1 MCPQGRVFLISR
13 KVPPRPPP
21 RRGLGPLCKKQKQTS
36 VTSVTCA
43 AGEILRPG
51 DLKIAVSLKNHL
63 TSCYSNVQTT
73 RRAGRPSVG
82 LLRHPRPDCLLREC
96 RVARCAFMHWL
107 QVDDKAKVPMSTSPS
122 EFGQPQA
129 GAAPLPCDHDYGNAF
144 KDMMGA
150 RSHRVLPSQHACT
163 AVGQLTSD
171 KTAFNL
177 LVSHCEQNGLG
188 VLTNELPACTRM
200 LEAVCNVLRAMDGRN
215 QFQSW
220 RIPQRF
226 QECVSTPERPAKR
239 FQRSPL
245 GGDAVGRLASAL
257 RSAIDGATFASAAP
271 WATFLQDADELHAVL
286 QL

>member
-1 MCPQGRVFLISR
+1 MDW
-13 KVPPRPPP
+13 
-21 RRGLGPLCKKQKQTS
+21 LG
-36 VTSVTCA
+36 
-43 AGEILRPG
+43 
-51 DLKIAVSLKNHL
+51 
-63 TSCYSNVQTT
+63 
-73 RRAGRPSVG
+73 
-82 LLRHPRPDCLLREC
+82 
-96 RVARCAFMHWL
+96 M
-107 QVDDKAKVPMSTSPS
+107 DDKAKVPMGSPS
-122 EFGQPQA
+122 EAGQPPA
-129 GAAPLPCDHDYGNAF
+129 GAAPLPRDHDYVF
-144 KDMMGA
+144 TDMMSA
-150 RSHRVLPSQHACT
+150 RSRRVLPSQHACT
-163 AVGQLTSD
+163 AGGQLTSD
-171 KTAFNL
+171 KTAFNM

-188 VLTNELPACTRM
+188 VLNDELLACRRL

-286 QL
+286 QLGL